1 MLAMALVMAGV
12 CNGLLS
18 CSQYSNKPI
27 SKAYHNLTAHYNA
40 YVIARDRLK
49 EAETILFKTRQENYN
64 QILPIYLPLD
74 STVSQPVKA
83 QLDDA
88 IKKASMIAE
97 RHQNSKWLDDGFVII
112 GKARLHKQQLDDAM
126 EVFKYVNTR
135 GTDENDKHQA
145 LIGLMRAYVETGD
158 YGNGLNVAEYLR
170 AQPLTKANTRDYY
183 LTKAYL
189 HQKKG
194 EYAVAAAILDA
205 TFPMLKKGESTARL
219 HLIAGQLYDV
229 IGQSAKAS
237 EHFASVLQSRPTYD
251 QSFYANIYLVQSQ
264 GLTSDGKRAA
274 QATNTFNRMLED
286 RKNADLQDKI
296 YYTMG
301 LVEARRGN
309 YDKAVDYYRKSIQTT
324 TTNTAQIPYTYLE
337 LGKLYFE
344 HKNDYVRA
352 RMYYDSSL
360 ALLPAQAPQFAEVA
374 NRKKVLDEY
383 VDYYTTIQTQ
393 DSLQRLAQMN
403 PAALDKFLDNVIA
416 QREQQSR
423 TQAALAQQAAN
434 RPSNANNALAT
445 TSDLQPNERW
455 YLYNPVRLSQGRQE
469 FTQRWGNRPLEDN
482 WRRSTKE
489 ASAALA
495 GDNNPLTGANPAN
508 AVNPVPAITANP
520 ATDGVAGGQGAAAR
534 TQRDAL
540 YAQIPLTR
548 EAMEQSKFRMENA
561 YYGLGK
567 LYKFQLN
574 QPADAISTFEQML
587 TRFPNSGYKPEVY
600 YLLHLSNE
608 QAGRTSGWKEKL
620 LAEFPNSSYA
630 RLAGRSAEGTPSAN
644 SEIKAQQVYTDA
656 YAQYKAGNYPE
667 SLSQVQSALA
677 TFAGSHVED
686 KLALLRV
693 MLIGRVDGADAYRQA
708 LSEFIRDYPAS
719 SLVPHVKELQAAADG
734 PTAKRR

>member
-1 MLAMALVMAGV
+1 MAG
-12 CNGLLS
+12 GLLS
-18 CSQYSNKPI
+18 CSQYSNKPL

-40 YVIARDRLK
+40 YIIARDRLN
-49 EAETILFKTRQENYN
+49 EAETILFKTRQDNYN
-64 QILPIYLPLD
+64 QILPIFLPVD
-74 STVSQPVKA
+74 SVASQPVKA

-88 IKKASMIAE
+88 IKKASLIAE
-97 RHQNSKWLDDGFVII
+97 RHQNSKWLDNAFVII
-112 GKARLHKQQLDDAM
+112 GKARLQKQQFDDAM

-135 GTDENDKHQA
+135 GTDGADKHQA
-145 LIGLMRAYVETGD
+145 LIGLMRAYIATGD
-158 YGNGLNVAEYLR
+158 YSNGLNVADYLR
-170 AQPLTKANTRDYY
+170 AQPLNKQNTRDYY

-205 TFPMLKKGESTARL
+205 TFPMLKKSENTARL
-219 HLIAGQLYDV
+219 HLIAGQLYDAV
-229 IGQSAKAS
+229 NQPAKAA
-237 EHFASVLQSRPTYD
+237 EHFSAVLHTRPTYD

-264 GLTSDGKRAA
+264 GLAKDGKKAA
-274 QATNTFNRMLED
+274 QATHTFNRMLED

-309 YDKAVDYYRKSIQTT
+309 IDKAVAYYRKSIQTT

-344 HKNDYVRA
+344 QKKDYVRA

-360 ALLPAQAPQFAEVA
+360 ALLPAQTPQYTEVT
-374 NRKKVLDEY
+374 NRKKLLDEF
-383 VDYYTTIQTQ
+383 VEYYSTIRTQ

-403 PAALDKFLDNVIA
+403 PAALDKFLDDVIA
-416 QREQQSR
+416 KREQQSR
-423 TQAALAQQAAN
+423 NQAALAQQAAN
-434 RPSNANNALAT
+434 RSGNANNALAT

-455 YLYNPVRLSQGRQE
+455 YLYNPVRISQGRQE
-469 FTQRWGNRPLEDN
+469 FMQRWGNRPLEDN

-489 ASAALA
+489 AAPALA

-508 AVNPVPAITANP
+508 AINPAPAITTNP
-520 ATDGVAGGQGAAAR
+520 DPNAGTSGLTTSTKAQK
-534 TQRDAL
+534 DVL
-540 YAQIPLTR
+540 YAQLPLTR
-548 EAMEQSKFRMENA
+548 DAMEQSRFRMETA

-574 QPADAISTFEQML
+574 QPADAVSTFEEML
-587 TRFPNSGYKPEVY
+587 NRFPNSGYKPEAY

-608 QAGRTSGWKEKL
+608 QLGRASGWKEKL
-620 LAEFPNSSYA
+620 LTEFPNSSYA
-630 RLAGRSAEGTPSAN
+630 RLAGRSAEGAPSAN
-644 SEIKAQQVYTDA
+644 AEIRAQQVYTDI
-656 YAQYKAGNYPE
+656 YALYKAGNLTE
-667 SLSQVQSALA
+667 SMVQVQSALT
-677 TFAGSHVED
+677 TFAGTHIED

-708 LSEFIRDYPAS
+708 LAEFVRDYPTS
-719 SLVPHVKELQAAADG
+719 SLVPHVKELQSVADG
-734 PTAKRR
+734 PTAKRK